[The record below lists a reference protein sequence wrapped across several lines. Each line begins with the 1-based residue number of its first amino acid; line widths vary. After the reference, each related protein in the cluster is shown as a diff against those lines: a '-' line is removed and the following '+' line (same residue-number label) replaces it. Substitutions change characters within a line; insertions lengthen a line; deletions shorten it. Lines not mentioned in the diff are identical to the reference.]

1 MTKCLLTLT
10 GIFATTCIACGVAYR
25 VIGVHLDGNGT
36 LREAFALIPIGYLSA
51 AAALATGTAALVSK
65 RRRQRR

>member
-1 MTKCLLTLT
+1 
-10 GIFATTCIACGVAYR
+10 VAYR